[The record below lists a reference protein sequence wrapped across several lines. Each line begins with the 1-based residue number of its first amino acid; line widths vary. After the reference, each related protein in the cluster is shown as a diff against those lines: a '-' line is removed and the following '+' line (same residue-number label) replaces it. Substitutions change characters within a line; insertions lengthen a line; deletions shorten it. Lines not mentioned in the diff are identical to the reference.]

1 MIDVTGNLGSL
12 LYLLLPL
19 LAPFVGDT
27 SCGCGVSI
35 PLPLLMGNIG
45 VGVMKVDAAKNT

>member
-27 SCGCGVSI
+27 SCGCGFSI